1 MNEKGSRWH
10 LATPL
15 SVCQSLHTDAA
26 CGLSR
31 KAARSRFKKQGRNP
45 LFDDVAPKRKSPI
58 KSLLLDPALLLML
71 FSAIL
76 TILFLSPLQIVCTVV
91 VCDKQ
96 SIFGNH
102 TACTAKV
109 QRDNGIGKGITGLLI
124 INLI

>member
-45 LFDDVAPKRKSPI
+45 LFDDVTQKRSR
-58 KSLLLDPALLLML
+58 
-71 FSAIL
+71 
-76 TILFLSPLQIVCTVV
+76 LSKAYYWIPHC
-91 VCDKQ
+91 
-96 SIFGNH
+96 F
-102 TACTAKV
+102 
-109 QRDNGIGKGITGLLI
+109 
-124 INLI
+124 